1 MASEY
6 VIRPR
11 PGYSVHEAVENP
23 RWENAVVE
31 EHRHGHVVAVY
42 PAVPFVL
49 SSLRPVPPPEYY
61 REEKV
66 GKITLEKVIPD
77 GYFAS
82 GVSPFVQAV
91 VSVVSKAG
99 VIEFPELYRGVVDG
113 FRILPDT
120 RASQKMLKA
129 LVKWMSGRP
138 SFLTV
143 YKEKGRKFYRAG
155 VSLRLRPPLV
165 KRTEGVNP
173 IDAAVC
179 EFGEAESLFSYP
191 QVRGYLVETLGW
203 LTSDEYLRERVRRL
217 VKEGYLERRG
227 ELYLFKRT
235 VDKFL

>member
-1 MASEY
+1 
-6 VIRPR
+6 
-11 PGYSVHEAVENP
+11 
-23 RWENAVVE
+23 
-31 EHRHGHVVAVY
+31 
-42 PAVPFVL
+42 
-49 SSLRPVPPPEYY
+49 
-61 REEKV
+61 
-66 GKITLEKVIPD
+66 
-77 GYFAS
+77 
-82 GVSPFVQAV
+82 VQAV

-155 VSLRLRPPLV
+155 VPLRLRPPLV
-165 KRTEGVNP
+165 KRIEGVNP